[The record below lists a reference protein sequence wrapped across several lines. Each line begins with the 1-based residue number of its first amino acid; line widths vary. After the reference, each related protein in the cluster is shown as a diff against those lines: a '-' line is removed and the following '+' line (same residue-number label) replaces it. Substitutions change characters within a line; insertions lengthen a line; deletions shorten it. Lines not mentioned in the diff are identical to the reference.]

1 MNMKAK
7 AKRGM
12 PPRRL
17 AWASARL
24 ALTLT
29 SSAFAQGLVPSR
41 FFNAPVDAAAPAAV
55 EANTLTFDSNTN
67 VITATGDVVLSQGG
81 YTLTGD
87 QLVYDRNSNAV
98 KFVGAVSV

>member
-17 AWASARL
+17 AWASALL
-24 ALTLT
+24 ALTLS

-67 VITATGDVVLSQGG
+67 IITATGDVVVRDSPPAPANYLS
-81 YTLTGD
+81 
-87 QLVYDRNSNAV
+87 DRE
-98 KFVGAVSV
+98 SVV